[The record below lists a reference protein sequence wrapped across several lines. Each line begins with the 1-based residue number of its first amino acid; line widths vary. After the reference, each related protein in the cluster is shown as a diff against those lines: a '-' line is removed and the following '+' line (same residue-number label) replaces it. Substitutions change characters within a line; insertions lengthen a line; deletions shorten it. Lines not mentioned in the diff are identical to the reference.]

1 MARFPARLAAT
12 LTFAALTALPGAFA
26 AAETSVPETKAEIAL
41 SFAPVVRRVTPAV
54 VNVYATRKVEAR
66 LNPLFADPFFRQFFG
81 GGGGGEAPA
90 RIQSSLGSGTII
102 DPSGII
108 VTNVHVIRDAQDVKV
123 ALADKR
129 EFEADILLKDER
141 TDVAVIK
148 IRQTGTYPSIEI
160 GDSEALQVGDLVLA
174 VGNPFGVGQT
184 VTQGIVSGLARTQV
198 GGGDYRHFIQTDAAI
213 NPGNSGG
220 ALVDLQ
226 GRLVGVPSQIYSQSG
241 GSIGIGFAIPS
252 TIVKFVLDQ
261 AKTGSVV
268 HRPWLGATL
277 QNVTADV
284 AEGLGIDRP
293 IGALVTGLVP
303 KGPAAEAGLQ
313 VGDLLVGIDGH
324 DVDDPDAFGFRF
336 GTRPLGGSVP
346 VDAIRK
352 GHLIRLQIAS
362 RAAPETPPRETK
374 RIEATSPFA
383 GATVMNL
390 SPAVA
395 EEMRLP
401 FDLSGV
407 VIADVAAGSPAQQ
420 VGFQKGDIVREVN
433 GTAIDR
439 TATLERSATARP
451 SYWSLVVQRDGQT
464 LRMAFR

>member
-1 MARFPARLAAT
+1 MKFLTAAVA
-12 LTFAALTALPGAFA
+12 LFAAVTAGPWA
-26 AAETSVPETKAEIAL
+26 ARAETVPADRAAL
-41 SFAPVVRRVTPAV
+41 AYSFAPVVRAVTPAV

-66 LNPLFADPFFRQFFG
+66 LNPLFADPLFRQLFG
-81 GGGGGEAPA
+81 GDGEPPA
-90 RIQSSLGSGTII
+90 RIQSSLGSGTIV

-129 EFEADILLKDER
+129 EYEADILLKDER

-148 IRQTGTYPSIEI
+148 IRQKGTYPSIAV

-198 GGGDYRHFIQTDAAI
+198 GNGDYRYFIQTDAAI

-226 GRLVGVPSQIYSQSG
+226 GRLVGVPSQIYSKTG

-252 TIVKFVLDQ
+252 TIVEFVLDQ
-261 AKTGSVV
+261 AKVGSVV

-284 AEGLGIDRP
+284 AEGLGVDRP

-303 KGPAAEAGLQ
+303 KGPAAESGLEI
-313 VGDLLVGIDGH
+313 GDLIVAIDGRE
-324 DVDDPDAFGFRF
+324 VDDPDAFGFRF
-336 GTRPLGGSVP
+336 GTRPLGGTVP
-346 VDAIRK
+346 VEVVRRGKRQQIA
-352 GHLIRLQIAS
+352 IAS
-362 RAAPETPPRETK
+362 RAAPETPPRETR

-401 FDLSGV
+401 FDLVGV
-407 VIADVAAGSPAQQ
+407 VIADVSGGSPAQQ

-433 GTAIDR
+433 GAAIDR
-439 TATLERSATARP
+439 TAALERAATTRP
-451 SYWSLVVQRDGQT
+451 AYWSIVVQRDGQT
-464 LRMAFR
+464 LRLAFR